1 MLARISIKKDGT
13 VPLHKHHHEQMCF
26 LLKGSLK
33 FNLAGKEYQM
43 SEGEVLQIPS
53 NQEHGVLALRDSV
66 ALDVFSPIR
75 EDWLSG
81 DDSYLRNVKTRGKPK
96 RKSSKNHHK

>member
-1 MLARISIKKDGT
+1 MLAQIRIKKGGV
-13 VPLHKHHHEQMCF
+13 VPAHKHIHEQMCF

-33 FNLAGKEYQM
+33 FNVAGKEYM
-43 SEGEVLQIPS
+43 ISEGEVMQIPS
-53 NQEHGVLALRDSV
+53 SEEHSVLALEDSV

-81 DDSYLRNVKTRGKPK
+81 DDSYLRNVKTPGKPK
-96 RKSSKNHHK
+96 RKSSKSQHK